1 MKRLAGAQR
10 KDSIMAKK
18 KTTKPAKATKT
29 AAAFKPAAKAAA
41 SVEALF
47 KPTKGVEAL
56 QQMFK
61 PFEFSKAPGL
71 EEIKA
76 QLEKFGPGA
85 FKGLADANQ
94 AGKDNVEAVV
104 KSSQIFA
111 KAAEELN
118 KAISTF
124 AQSSL
129 ELNVQAGQA
138 LLGAKSLQDLVEV
151 QQELARSSFDH
162 FITGSSKI
170 SDMAMK
176 VTNEALEPIQSR
188 VNHTIEKLHKAA

>member
-1 MKRLAGAQR
+1 
-10 KDSIMAKK
+10 MAKK
-18 KTTKPAKATKT
+18 KTAKTTAPKAARAATKAVKAN
-29 AAAFKPAAKAAA
+29 AAAAKAAFA
-41 SVEALF
+41 EL
-47 KPTKGVEAL
+47 P
-56 QQMFK
+56 FK
-61 PFEFSKAPGL
+61 PFEFAKAPGL

-76 QLEKFGPGA
+76 QLEKLGPGLY
-85 FKGLADANQ
+85 KGFEDVQ
-94 AGKDNVEAVV
+94 QSSKDNVEAVV
-104 KSSQIFA
+104 KSSQILA

-118 KAISTF
+118 KAIATF

-170 SDMAMK
+170 SDMAVK
-176 VTNEALEPIQSR
+176 VTNEAFEPIQSR
-188 VNHTIEKLHKAA
+188 VNSTIEKLNKAA

>member
-1 MKRLAGAQR
+1 
-10 KDSIMAKK
+10 MAKK
-18 KTTKPAKATKT
+18 KTTKPSKATKT
-29 AAAFKPAAKAAA
+29 TKTTASAKPAKAA

-47 KPTKGVEAL
+47 KP
-56 QQMFK
+56 
-61 PFEFSKAPGL
+61 FEFAKTPGL

-76 QLEKFGPGA
+76 QLEKFGPGT
-85 FKGLADANQ
+85 FKGLEDISQ
-94 AGKDNVEAVV
+94 SGKDNVEAIV
-104 KSSQIFA
+104 KSSQILA

-162 FITGSSKI
+162 FISGSSKI

-176 VTNEALEPIQSR
+176 VTNEALEPIQAR
-188 VNHTIEKLHKAA
+188 VNHTVEKLSKAA

>member
-1 MKRLAGAQR
+1 
-10 KDSIMAKK
+10 MAKK
-18 KTTKPAKATKT
+18 TTRKPTKAAKPA
-29 AAAFKPAAKAAA
+29 AAAFKPAKKTTEAVQKLFEPAKGL
-41 SVEALF
+41 EAM
-47 KPTKGVEAL
+47 

-61 PFEFSKAPGL
+61 PFEFSKPAGL

-76 QLEKFGPGA
+76 QFEKFGPGL
-85 FKGLADANQ
+85 FKGFEDVSQ
-94 AGKDNVEAVV
+94 SGKDNVEAVV

-118 KAISTF
+118 KAISTL
-124 AQSSL
+124 AQSSI
-129 ELNVQAGQA
+129 ELNMQAGQA

-162 FITGSSKI
+162 FIAGSSKI

-188 VNHTIEKLHKAA
+188 INHTVEKLAKKAA

>member
-1 MKRLAGAQR
+1 
-10 KDSIMAKK
+10 MAKK
-18 KTTKPAKATKT
+18 TTRKPAKA
-29 AAAFKPAAKAAA
+29 AKPAKKTT
-41 SVEALF
+41 EA
-47 KPTKGVEAL
+47 V
-56 QQMFK
+56 QQLFK
-61 PFEFSKAPGL
+61 PFEFSQPAGF

-76 QLEKFGPGA
+76 QLEKFGPGL
-85 FKGLADANQ
+85 FKGFEDVSQ
-94 AGKDNVEAVV
+94 SGKDNVEAVV

-118 KAISTF
+118 KAISTL
-124 AQSSL
+124 AQSSI
-129 ELNVQAGQA
+129 ELNMQAGQA

-162 FITGSSKI
+162 FIAGSSKI

-188 VNHTIEKLHKAA
+188 INHTVEKLAKKAA

>member
-1 MKRLAGAQR
+1 
-10 KDSIMAKK
+10 MAKK
-18 KTTKPAKATKT
+18 KTTKTAAPKAARAAKATAT
-29 AAAFKPAAKAAA
+29 AVKATGAAAKAAYT
-41 SVEALF
+41 EAL
-47 KPTKGVEAL
+47 
-56 QQMFK
+56 FK

-71 EEIKA
+71 DEIKA
-76 QLEKFGPGA
+76 QLEKFGPNLY
-85 FKGLADANQ
+85 KGFEDVQ
-94 AGKDNVEAVV
+94 QSSKDNVEAVV

-162 FITGSSKI
+162 FIAGSSKI
-170 SDMAMK
+170 SDMAVK
-176 VTNEALEPIQSR
+176 VTNEAFEPIQTR
-188 VNHTIEKLHKAA
+188 VNSTIEKLSKAA

>member
-1 MKRLAGAQR
+1 
-10 KDSIMAKK
+10 MAKK
-18 KTTKPAKATKT
+18 KTTKTAKTT
-29 AAAFKPAAKAAA
+29 APKAARAASKAVRANVAAAKAAA
-41 SVEALF
+41 NESL
-47 KPTKGVEAL
+47 
-56 QQMFK
+56 FK

-71 EEIKA
+71 DEIKA
-76 QLEKFGPGA
+76 QLEKFSPNLYRG
-85 FKGLADANQ
+85 FEDVTQ
-94 AGKDNVEAVV
+94 SSKDNVEAVV
-104 KSSQIFA
+104 KSSQILA

-129 ELNVQAGQA
+129 ELNVQASQA

-170 SDMAMK
+170 SDMAVK
-176 VTNEALEPIQSR
+176 VTNEAFEPIQAR
-188 VNHTIEKLHKAA
+188 VNHTIEKLGKAA

>member
-1 MKRLAGAQR
+1 
-10 KDSIMAKK
+10 MAKK
-18 KTTKPAKATKT
+18 KTTKPAKAKKSS
-29 AAAFKPAAKAAA
+29 AAFKPAAKAAA

-76 QLEKFGPGA
+76 QLEKFGPKFGTDA

-94 AGKDNVEAVV
+94 ASKDTVEAIV

-124 AQSSL
+124 AQSSM
-129 ELNVQAGQA
+129 ELNVQASQA
-138 LLGAKSLQDLVEV
+138 MLGAKSLQDLVEV

-170 SDMAMK
+170 SDMALK